1 MDAMR
6 REFNKSKDFQNP
18 DIEPPVEFS
27 MDDYYKAVQEP
38 EEEGPITELPENETA
53 QNLLQ
58 ENQEKPK
65 TWNAL

>member
-27 MDDYYKAVQEP
+27 MDDYDKAVQDP
-38 EEEGPITELPENETA
+38 EYIQKTTEATIGET
-53 QNLLQ
+53 
-58 ENQEKPK
+58 PK
-65 TWNAL
+65 